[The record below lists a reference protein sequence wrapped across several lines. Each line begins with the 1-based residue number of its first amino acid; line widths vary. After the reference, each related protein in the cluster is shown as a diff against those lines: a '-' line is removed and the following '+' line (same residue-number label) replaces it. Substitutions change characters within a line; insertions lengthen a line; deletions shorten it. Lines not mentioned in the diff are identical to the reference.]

1 MIQKLNVI
9 HIVAMAECDIGSRF
23 FTQLA
28 EYPVAVCKE
37 CKHGVWPDQIE
48 GHLQRSHK
56 IPRKKAGLVGSSI
69 RGWPGLA
76 RYPSELELPSQIV
89 DPIPEIPLYS
99 DGWLCQL
106 EPIRCHHVVRSM
118 NAMKNHWR
126 EYHDHWSA
134 GKKRGRPSR
143 TKEKA
148 VQAQIEEGCERI
160 YCQRMFVQGRASQYF
175 RVREPV
181 EGEPGQPE
189 PVPVGGEAAW
199 ARVGKEMAE
208 AMTNIEKRA
217 QTTIQH
223 GERDEVNP

>member
-89 DPIPEIPLYS
+89 DPIPKILLYL
-99 DGWLCQL
+99 DGWLC
-106 EPIRCHHVVRSM
+106 
-118 NAMKNHWR
+118 
-126 EYHDHWSA
+126 
-134 GKKRGRPSR
+134 
-143 TKEKA
+143 
-148 VQAQIEEGCERI
+148 
-160 YCQRMFVQGRASQYF
+160 
-175 RVREPV
+175 
-181 EGEPGQPE
+181 
-189 PVPVGGEAAW
+189 
-199 ARVGKEMAE
+199 
-208 AMTNIEKRA
+208 
-217 QTTIQH
+217 
-223 GERDEVNP
+223 